1 MAPPGSL
8 CAAYERRESTTGV
21 VRYRTAHG
29 WLSEFRRDQQ
39 RDAIVELLSL
49 TPCRRATGT
58 GTGTGTG
65 AGAEC
70 PHPGGPE
77 EGRRW
82 AELEGIVAA
91 DPARRKVRAPL
102 SPSPPLLTLPRF
114 TALSPA
120 ARSLALK
127 VAEAL
132 TLRESTSHAMV
143 RVHGNL
149 RSVAAYLAR
158 LCHIDERTHA
168 RSRPTLSPAA
178 SALSVALSKILRSF
192 LTHPMACLQD
202 GEAPPSLALLNQVEP
217 SPAAAS
223 SSSSSGTFD
232 SPPPKKGATR
242 SGGGSGGGAGSS
254 SKQRRRGR
262 SGSDMSDSGK
272 GGTPAKTAAG
282 GGNSNSSGS
291 GKGDRD
297 GEEEEEGIGE
307 AMAVD
312 RATTCLYVGAVVRYI
327 LFPVLEDR
335 NGHLNTYLIRSLH
348 AFGAVDAFLDALV
361 FVQAALSDAV
371 ADATTDARRL
381 PLPAPLPLP
390 AADAAPAQAPA
401 LLSPAGRCALYSLP
415 NMFQVMRKL
424 VQRELYLKSP
434 VTTAMTDL
442 VDDIG
447 AFDMHDLLHEIFTG
461 ASKRLVP
468 VLEHRLLT
476 RAPPELQQEWLAIL
490 GDLVGSLQLQLPPP
504 AGAAAAAAAA
514 AATAAADASSLA
526 AGWVAR
532 RADTTSALRARHGAQ
547 APVDASAAAGSD
559 ASSSFASEGGAG
571 GAAADSAA
579 SAVSAVVDLSL
590 GGAATAT
597 TVATPALA
605 ELSESDR
612 GGSED
617 DDEDEGGEEEDG
629 AGEEGLGQAPADPM
643 DDLVQS
649 YLQVLYPYLP

>member
-1 MAPPGSL
+1 
-8 CAAYERRESTTGV
+8 
-21 VRYRTAHG
+21 
-29 WLSEFRRDQQ
+29 
-39 RDAIVELLSL
+39 
-49 TPCRRATGT
+49 
-58 GTGTGTG
+58 
-65 AGAEC
+65 
-70 PHPGGPE
+70 
-77 EGRRW
+77 
-82 AELEGIVAA
+82 
-91 DPARRKVRAPL
+91 
-102 SPSPPLLTLPRF
+102 
-114 TALSPA
+114 
-120 ARSLALK
+120 
-127 VAEAL
+127 
-132 TLRESTSHAMV
+132 LRESTSHAMV

-158 LCHIDERTHA
+158 LCHTDERTHA

-232 SPPPKKGATR
+232 SPPPKKGAAR

-282 GGNSNSSGS
+282 GGNSSSS

-307 AMAVD
+307 VMAVD

-371 ADATTDARRL
+371 ADAATDARR
-381 PLPAPLPLP
+381 LPLP
-390 AADAAPAQAPA
+390 AADAAPAQSPA

-434 VTTAMTDL
+434 VTTSMTDL

-447 AFDMHDLLHEIFTG
+447 AFHMHDLLHDIFTG
-461 ASKRLVP
+461 ASKRLLP

-504 AGAAAAAAAA
+504 AGAAAAADAAA
-514 AATAAADASSLA
+514 RSASH
-526 AGWVAR
+526 R
-532 RADTTSALRARHGAQ
+532 PDRDPPTSASRARHGAQ

-579 SAVSAVVDLSL
+579 SAVSAVVNLSL

-597 TVATPALA
+597 ATTYTTVATPGLA
-605 ELSESDR
+605 ELSESDQ

-617 DDEDEGGEEEDG
+617 DDEDEGGQEEDG